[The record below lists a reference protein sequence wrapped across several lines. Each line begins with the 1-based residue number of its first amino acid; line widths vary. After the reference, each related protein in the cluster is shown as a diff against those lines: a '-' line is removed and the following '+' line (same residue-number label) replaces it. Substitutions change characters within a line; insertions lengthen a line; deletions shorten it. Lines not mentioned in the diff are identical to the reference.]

1 MKLSSDKHHLWKL
14 SAAFSSSPCTCGW
27 LTRFPRSSNVIVF
40 SLIVAVRICLLEY
53 VIHSDTHM
61 NQRPRSILLKLRD
74 PLAITSMGHGSKN
87 LTFGLCHFILF
98 QMNQWNH
105 SGTPWSTHV
114 FDAIF
119 SHDLDRSWPWWVMAK
134 VTGRKSPFEVSA
146 NHLHVEIV
154 VKCEILMKQTGN
166 RNLQWKGQMWWVY
179 RNGSSNVCYHL
190 CISSFADQLAL
201 CWSTCDVHFT
211 VPLPQVKLV
220 ISILWCFYLGIT
232 NSNSLGSKTVV
243 RQFGHV
249 YVDGEKRLFGINAFP
264 EVYEC
269 RVTTA
274 APNWSDLEQARL
286 LIQSRLAMQNRFF
299 CVLGLGTR
307 MYRRYWV
314 WYKLRPL
321 LVRTF
326 GQQFCTSRLL

>member
-179 RNGSSNVCYHL
+179 RNGSSNVCIPSLHIQFRWPACIVLIDVRCSFHRAFATGETCNINSMMLLSWYYKLKFTWIQNGCQTIWTCL
-190 CISSFADQLAL
+190 CGWGETSIWNKCFSRSIWMPGDHCCAKLKWLGTSTIVNTEPVGDAEPIFL
-201 CWSTCDVHFT
+201 CSGTGHKDV
-211 VPLPQVKLV
+211 PK
-220 ISILWCFYLGIT
+220 
-232 NSNSLGSKTVV
+232 
-243 RQFGHV
+243 
-249 YVDGEKRLFGINAFP
+249 
-264 EVYEC
+264 
-269 RVTTA
+269 
-274 APNWSDLEQARL
+274 
-286 LIQSRLAMQNRFF
+286 
-299 CVLGLGTR
+299 VLGLIQIET
-307 MYRRYWV
+307 
-314 WYKLRPL
+314 
-321 LVRTF
+321 LV
-326 GQQFCTSRLL
+326 S